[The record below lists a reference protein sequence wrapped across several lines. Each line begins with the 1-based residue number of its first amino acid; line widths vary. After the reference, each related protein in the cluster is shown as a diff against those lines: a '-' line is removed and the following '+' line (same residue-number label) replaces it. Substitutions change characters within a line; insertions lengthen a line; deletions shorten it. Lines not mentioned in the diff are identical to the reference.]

1 MSGAAL
7 LSANVARGSRLGP
20 QRDERNLD
28 APDRLELEELD
39 LDELELEPDEL
50 EELDDLEL
58 ELDDELPLEELDDPE
73 LELDDELPLEEL
85 EEDDVLGREELLDP
99 SSGEVGESPQATNE
113 PTPTRTAPPLRI
125 RRNSRRFS
133 SREASSGCVSLL
145 FLFFIVWVLHLHT
158 ATSSAVLVSEFRN
171 CSAPPRKYVSI
182 RRITSSAVIMSMH
195 RGSPPTTSTQS
206 SFGSSL

>member
-50 EELDDLEL
+50 EELDDL
-58 ELDDELPLEELDDPE
+58 E

-145 FLFFIVWVLHLHT
+145 FLFFIVWVLHFHT

>member
-145 FLFFIVWVLHLHT
+145 FLFFIVWVLHFHT